1 MDDLRQ
7 RFGRLVAANR
17 KRKGLTQQQLAEQS
31 GISHDMI
38 NRIERGVAAARF
50 PNISK
55 LAAALD
61 IDPAEFFTPNL
72 SASSTRTAALTNLV
86 ARLSALPDRDIL
98 WIDQLLD
105 AALKPRVSTGM
116 INDGQV
122 ADEGS
127 VRADRPKK
135 RL

>member
-1 MDDLRQ
+1 MDDLRI

-17 KRKGLTQQQLAEQS
+17 RRKGLTQQQLAEQS

-55 LAAALD
+55 LAATLE
-61 IDPAEFFTPNL
+61 IDPAELFTPDL
-72 SASSTRTAALTNLV
+72 PAGSAKSSALVNLV
-86 ARLSALPDRDIL
+86 ARLSALTDRDIL

-105 AALKPRVSTGM
+105 AALRPRGSTGAVS
-116 INDGQV
+116 DGQV
-122 ADEGS
+122 AETGS
-127 VRADRPKK
+127 GGSTRPK
-135 RL
+135 RRP

>member
-1 MDDLRQ
+1 MDELRQ
-7 RFGRLVAANR
+7 RFGRLLAANR

-55 LAAALD
+55 LATTLE
-61 IDPAEFFTPNL
+61 IDPAELFTPDIPEGV
-72 SASSTRTAALTNLV
+72 ARTAALTNLV
-86 ARLSALPDRDIL
+86 ARLSALPDRDLL

-105 AALKPRVSTGM
+105 AALKPRGSTGTV
-116 INDGQV
+116 NDGQV
-122 ADEGS
+122 SDTGS
-127 VRADRPKK
+127 GGGYRPKK

>member
-61 IDPAEFFTPNL
+61 IDPAELFTPNL
-72 SASSTRTAALTNLV
+72 PASSPRTAALTNLV

-105 AALKPRVSTGM
+105 AALKPRVSTGASY
-116 INDGQV
+116 DGQV
-122 ADEGS
+122 ADAGS
-127 VRADRPKK
+127 VGTDRPKK